1 MMEYHQN
8 APTKPRFLTKKKL
21 TSALLYSLLPILMTT
36 LPGVTLMTMM
46 NLAPGH
52 RLLPTF
58 RPMEFTVSYDCN
70 QLHHSDIVDEKIN
83 FAVRIS
89 PIPRSRCC
97 SSSRV

>member
-21 TSALLYSLLPILMTT
+21 TSALLYSLLPIMMTR

-46 NLAPGH
+46 TP
-52 RLLPTF
+52 RTWTPPLPTI

-70 QLHHSDIVDEKIN
+70 QFHRSDIVDEKIN
-83 FAVRIS
+83 YTVRIS
-89 PIPRSRCC
+89 PFRRRVECC
-97 SSSRV
+97 